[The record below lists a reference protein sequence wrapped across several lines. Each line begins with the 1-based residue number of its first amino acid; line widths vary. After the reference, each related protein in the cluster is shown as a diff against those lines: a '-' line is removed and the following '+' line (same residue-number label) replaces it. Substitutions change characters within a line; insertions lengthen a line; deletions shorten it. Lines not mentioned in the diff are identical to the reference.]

1 MTKPARSQR
10 PVTRILTLAI
20 AATSLV
26 MGFLAGDAWATP
38 VRPAVPLGSS
48 TVNSLT
54 VNGTTT
60 LNGPVNVT
68 MDATHPGVTIRGHEG
83 SLEQPLRVFDFAGN
97 PIAGVNSAGGMWVAG
112 DNFSVYPPGDV
123 FHASIT
129 LHMHGSITIG
139 GPAGPTIY
147 GGPDD
152 PNVVS
157 PCVDQPCAAGDRDL
171 RTNGDTLVYL
181 GGTWVVK

>member
-1 MTKPARSQR
+1 MRTRAFATALPAIFA
-10 PVTRILTLAI
+10 VLT
-20 AATSLV
+20 AAGLT
-26 MGFLAGDAWATP
+26 AGGYLTGQAVAAPASHATP
-38 VRPAVPLGSS
+38 IAKAAMS
-48 TVNSLT
+48 SLT

-68 MDATHPGVTIRGHEG
+68 MDATHAGVTIRGHEG
-83 SLEQPLRVFDFAGN
+83 SLEQPLRVFDHLGN

-123 FHASIT
+123 FNASIT

-139 GPAGPTIY
+139 GPQGPTIY

-152 PNVVS
+152 PNVTS
-157 PCVDQPCAAGDRDL
+157 PCVDQPCATGDRDL